1 MKYSPEYFVP
11 SDEREPCD
19 ELNFKSFAHDDLDT
33 FFNPNEFAD
42 ANKITIAGKEVTVV
56 LDSELLKEYN
66 TDLDGETSQGEFSFF
81 VAVNNCEEDAVFEGA
96 VVMYQNRRY
105 EMLSVREDEGVYYI
119 VLGANV

>member
-1 MKYSPEYFVP
+1 MEYTPEYFVP
-11 SDEREPCD
+11 DDEKENCD
-19 ELNFKSFAHDDLDT
+19 ALNFKAFAHDDLDT
-33 FFNPNEFAD
+33 FFNTDEFAD
-42 ANKITIAGKEVTVV
+42 SNKITIAKKEVTVV

-66 TDLDGETSQGEFSFF
+66 ADLDGETTQGEFSFF

-105 EMLSVREDEGVYYI
+105 EMLNVREDEGVYYV